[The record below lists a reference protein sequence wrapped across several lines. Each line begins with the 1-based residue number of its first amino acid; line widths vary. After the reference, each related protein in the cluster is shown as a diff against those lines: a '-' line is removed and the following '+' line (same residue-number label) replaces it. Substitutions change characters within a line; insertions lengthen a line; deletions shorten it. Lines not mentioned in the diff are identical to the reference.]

1 MTIAVVLKKNIN
13 DDYNDFEEEKNE
25 YCDSLHYI
33 GLVAVWP

>member
-1 MTIAVVLKKNIN
+1 MTIAVVFKKNIN
-13 DDYNDFEEEKNE
+13 DDYNDFEEEKK